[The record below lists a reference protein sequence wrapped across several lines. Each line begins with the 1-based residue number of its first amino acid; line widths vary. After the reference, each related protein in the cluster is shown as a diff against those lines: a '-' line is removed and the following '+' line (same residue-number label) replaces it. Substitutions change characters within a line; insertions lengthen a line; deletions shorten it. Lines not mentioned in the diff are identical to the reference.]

1 MSHQVYVPPPEEIDD
16 IPVTKPKYLALK
28 DHDTPIKVLFTGY
41 LCTVAVGYLFALI
54 QILFTHGMAD
64 GKFGLSV
71 DDIVYSYYGNRSGTV
86 LETKLN
92 GSMKDNATEQER
104 FDIIQWVR
112 DGADK
117 DDYIDDGIQKIVEA
131 KCVMCH
137 NKDAGGLPDLS
148 KFENVKKLSAQDEGA
163 TFSSLTRISHIHLFG
178 ISFIFM
184 FIGLIFSF
192 AETPKTRWKCVAIGM
207 PYAFLIADILSWWLT
222 KIHPMFAMLV
232 IFAGMGMGASFV
244 YMWIISLL
252 EMWLYKPV
260 FVSGLGIHYLQWRD
274 NVKSETVG
282 KIADTLFN
290 LTRKIHPIY
299 LVQKTFD
306 IALPL
311 LKKLWEFLLSKIKR
325 N

>member
-16 IPVTKPKYLALK
+16 IPVTKSKYLALK

-117 DDYIDDGIQKIVEA
+117 DDYIDDGIQKIIET

-148 KFENVKKLSAQDEGA
+148 KFENVQKLSAQDEGA
-163 TFSSLTRISHIHLFG
+163 TFSSLTRVSHIHLFG

-192 AETPKTRWKCVAIGM
+192 AETPQTRWKCVAIGM
-207 PYAFLIADILSWWLT
+207 PYVFLIADILSWWLT

-232 IFAGMGMGASFV
+232 ILAGMGMGASFV
-244 YMWIISLL
+244 YMWIVSLL

-282 KIADTLFN
+282 KIADALFN
-290 LTRKIHPIY
+290 VTRKIHPIY
-299 LVQKTFD
+299 LVQKALEL
-306 IALPL
+306 ALPL
-311 LKKLWEFLLSKIKR
+311 IKQLWTLLLSKVKK
-325 N
+325 